1 MLYVCTD
8 QGASSTRFSV
18 NNSKVY
24 KNPNNFIGV
33 GIDDDIRHSPYSSD
47 FVDNMDLTISKD
59 GDSDFFPKR
68 VLGGTLAERY
78 SSSSAKPSMLS
89 NKSRQPVNYYS
100 IISSVVNSIM
110 ISEDA
115 EDIKEPV
122 DVACYMCLPPVE
134 VTSNNDNE
142 DYVKNQLIGSYRVKL
157 NKMDREIE
165 FNIKEVNVYAESVL
179 AVVAFLFN
187 QDATQR
193 TEMAK
198 YNKGYILGFDLGA
211 STADLVLIKDRRF
224 IEHSGYT
231 CKLGGNIIDDLMRS
245 EIRRKFGTEVSN
257 DDIREAV
264 RTGRLPYGSSYKDV
278 SEELKRCKKQYAG
291 MLFEKI
297 ETYFATN
304 NLGLQSIKAVFI
316 SGGGS
321 MQSSY
326 IDENSKEVV
335 TSPSV
340 GEYIDEKI
348 KEVCDSI
355 DMVLSPSVN
364 PRECNIVGLILSMN
378 AQRKKNKAKA

>member
-1 MLYVCTD
+1 MLHVCTD

-24 KNPNNFIGV
+24 KNPNNFIEV
-33 GIDDDIRHSPYSSD
+33 DIESDIRNTPYTQE

-59 GDSDFFPKR
+59 GESDFFPVR
-68 VLGGTLAERY
+68 ILGGTLAERY

-89 NKSRQPVNYYS
+89 SKSRQPVNYYS
-100 IISSVVNSIM
+100 VISSVVNSILL
-110 ISEDA
+110 SEDA
-115 EDIKEPV
+115 EDCKSPV
-122 DVACYMCLPPVE
+122 DVTCYMCLPPVE
-134 VTSNNDNE
+134 ITGNNENE
-142 DYVKNQLIGSYRVKL
+142 DYVKSQLAGKYTVRL

-257 DDIREAV
+257 DDIIEAV
-264 RTGRLPYGSSYKDV
+264 RTGRLAYGSSYKDV
-278 SEELKRCKKQYAG
+278 SAELQKCKKQYAS
-291 MLFEKI
+291 MLFEKV
-297 ETYFATN
+297 ETYFASN
-304 NLGLQSIKAVFI
+304 NIGLQSIKAVFM

-326 IDENSKEVV
+326 MDESGKEVV

-340 GEYIDEKI
+340 GEYIDEMLK
-348 KEVCDSI
+348 KVCDSV

-378 AQRKKNKAKA
+378 AQRKRNKA

>member
-1 MLYVCTD
+1 MLHICTD

-24 KNPNNFIGV
+24 KNPNNFIEV
-33 GIDDDIRHSPYSSD
+33 DIESDIRNTPYTQE

-59 GDSDFFPKR
+59 GESDFFPVR
-68 VLGGTLAERY
+68 ILGGTLAERY

-89 NKSRQPVNYYS
+89 SKSRQPVNYYS
-100 IISSVVNSIM
+100 VISSVVNSILL
-110 ISEDA
+110 SEDA
-115 EDIKEPV
+115 EDCKSPV
-122 DVACYMCLPPVE
+122 DVTCYMCLPPVE
-134 VTSNNDNE
+134 ITGNNENE
-142 DYVKNQLIGSYRVKL
+142 DYVKSQLAGKYTVRL

-257 DDIREAV
+257 DDIIEAV
-264 RTGRLPYGSSYKDV
+264 RTGRLAYGSSYKDV
-278 SEELKRCKKQYAG
+278 SAELQKCKKQYAS
-291 MLFEKI
+291 MLFEKV
-297 ETYFATN
+297 ETYFASN
-304 NLGLQSIKAVFI
+304 NIGLQSIKAVFM

-326 IDENSKEVV
+326 MDESGKEVV

-340 GEYIDEKI
+340 GEYIDEMLK
-348 KEVCDSI
+348 KVCDSV

-378 AQRKKNKAKA
+378 AQRKRNKA

>member
-1 MLYVCTD
+1 MLHICTD

-24 KNPNNFIGV
+24 KNPNNFIEV
-33 GIDDDIRHSPYSSD
+33 DIESDIRNTPYTQE

-59 GDSDFFPKR
+59 GESDFFPVR
-68 VLGGTLAERY
+68 ILGGTLAERY

-89 NKSRQPVNYYS
+89 SKSRQPVNYYS
-100 IISSVVNSIM
+100 VISSVVNGILL
-110 ISEDA
+110 SEDA
-115 EDIKEPV
+115 EDCKSPV
-122 DVACYMCLPPVE
+122 DVTCYMCLPPVE
-134 VTSNNDNE
+134 ITGNNENE
-142 DYVKNQLIGSYRVKL
+142 DYVKSQLAGKYTVRL

-257 DDIREAV
+257 DDIIEAV
-264 RTGRLPYGSSYKDV
+264 RTGRLAYGSSYKDV
-278 SEELKRCKKQYAG
+278 SAELQKCKKQYAS
-291 MLFEKI
+291 MLFEKV
-297 ETYFATN
+297 ETYFASN
-304 NLGLQSIKAVFI
+304 NIGLQSIKAVFM

-326 IDENSKEVV
+326 MDESGKEIV

-340 GEYIDEKI
+340 GEYIDEMLK
-348 KEVCDSI
+348 KVCDSV

-378 AQRKKNKAKA
+378 AQRKRNKA

>member
-1 MLYVCTD
+1 MLHVCTD

-24 KNPNNFIGV
+24 KNPNNFIEV
-33 GIDDDIRHSPYSSD
+33 DIESDIRNTPYTQE

-59 GDSDFFPKR
+59 GESDFFPVR
-68 VLGGTLAERY
+68 ILGGTLAERY

-89 NKSRQPVNYYS
+89 SKSRQPVNYYS
-100 IISSVVNSIM
+100 VISSVVNSILL
-110 ISEDA
+110 SEDA
-115 EDIKEPV
+115 EDCKSPV

-134 VTSNNDNE
+134 ITGNNENE
-142 DYVKNQLIGSYRVKL
+142 DYVKSQLAGKYTVRL

-257 DDIREAV
+257 DDIIEAV
-264 RTGRLPYGSSYKDV
+264 RTGRLAYGSSYKDV
-278 SEELKRCKKQYAG
+278 SAELQKCKKQYAS
-291 MLFEKI
+291 MLFEKV
-297 ETYFATN
+297 ETYFASN
-304 NLGLQSIKAVFI
+304 NIGLQSIKAVFM

-326 IDENSKEVV
+326 MDESGKEII

-340 GEYIDEKI
+340 GEYIDEMLK
-348 KEVCDSI
+348 KVCDSV

-378 AQRKKNKAKA
+378 AQRKRNKA

>member
-1 MLYVCTD
+1 MLHICTD

-24 KNPNNFIGV
+24 KNPNNFIEV
-33 GIDDDIRHSPYSSD
+33 DIESDIRNTPYTQE

-59 GDSDFFPKR
+59 GESDFFPVR
-68 VLGGTLAERY
+68 ILGGTLAERY

-89 NKSRQPVNYYS
+89 SKSRQPVNYYS
-100 IISSVVNSIM
+100 VISSVVNSILL
-110 ISEDA
+110 SEDA
-115 EDIKEPV
+115 EDCKSPV
-122 DVACYMCLPPVE
+122 DFTCYMCLPPVE
-134 VTSNNDNE
+134 ITGNNENE
-142 DYVKNQLIGSYRVKL
+142 DYVKSQLAGKYTVRL

-257 DDIREAV
+257 DDIIEAV
-264 RTGRLPYGSSYKDV
+264 RTGRLAYGSSYKDV
-278 SEELKRCKKQYAG
+278 SAELQKCKKQYAS
-291 MLFEKI
+291 MLFEKV
-297 ETYFATN
+297 ETYFASN
-304 NLGLQSIKAVFI
+304 NIGLQSIKAVFM

-326 IDENSKEVV
+326 LDESGKEVV

-340 GEYIDEKI
+340 GEYIDEMLK
-348 KEVCDSI
+348 KVCDSV

-378 AQRKKNKAKA
+378 AQRKRNKA

>member
-1 MLYVCTD
+1 MLHICTD

-24 KNPNNFIGV
+24 KNPNNFIEV
-33 GIDDDIRHSPYSSD
+33 DIESDIRNTPYTQE

-59 GDSDFFPKR
+59 GESDFFPVR
-68 VLGGTLAERY
+68 ILGGTLAERY

-89 NKSRQPVNYYS
+89 SKSRQPVNYYS
-100 IISSVVNSIM
+100 VISSVVNSILL
-110 ISEDA
+110 SEDA
-115 EDIKEPV
+115 EDCKSPV
-122 DVACYMCLPPVE
+122 DVTCYMCLPPVE
-134 VTSNNDNE
+134 ITGNNENE
-142 DYVKNQLIGSYRVKL
+142 DYVKSQLAGKYTVRL

-187 QDATQR
+187 QDANQR

-198 YNKGYILGFDLGA
+198 YNKGFILGFDLGA

-257 DDIREAV
+257 DDIIEAV
-264 RTGRLPYGSSYKDV
+264 RTGRLAYGSSYKDV
-278 SEELKRCKKQYAG
+278 SAELQKCKKQYAS
-291 MLFEKI
+291 MLFEKV
-297 ETYFATN
+297 ETYFASN
-304 NLGLQSIKAVFI
+304 NIGLQSIKAVFM

-326 IDENSKEVV
+326 LDESGKEVV

-340 GEYIDEKI
+340 GEYIDEMLK
-348 KEVCDSI
+348 KVCDSV

-378 AQRKKNKAKA
+378 AQRKRNKA

>member
-1 MLYVCTD
+1 MLHICTD

-24 KNPNNFIGV
+24 KNPNNFIEV
-33 GIDDDIRHSPYSSD
+33 DIESDIRNTPYTQE

-59 GDSDFFPKR
+59 GESDFFPVR
-68 VLGGTLAERY
+68 ILGGTLAERY

-89 NKSRQPVNYYS
+89 SKSRQPVNYYS
-100 IISSVVNSIM
+100 VISSVVNSILL
-110 ISEDA
+110 SEDA
-115 EDIKEPV
+115 EDCKSPL
-122 DVACYMCLPPVE
+122 DVTCYMCLPPVE
-134 VTSNNDNE
+134 ITGNNENE
-142 DYVKNQLIGSYRVKL
+142 DYVKSQLAGKYTVRL

-257 DDIREAV
+257 DDIIEAV
-264 RTGRLPYGSSYKDV
+264 RTGRLAYGSSYKDV
-278 SEELKRCKKQYAG
+278 SAELQKCKKQYAS
-291 MLFEKI
+291 MLFEKV
-297 ETYFATN
+297 ETYFASN
-304 NLGLQSIKAVFI
+304 NIGLQSIKAVFM

-326 IDENSKEVV
+326 LDESGKEII

-340 GEYIDEKI
+340 GEYIDEMLK
-348 KEVCDSI
+348 KVCDSV

-378 AQRKKNKAKA
+378 AQRKRNKA

>member
-1 MLYVCTD
+1 MLHICTD

-24 KNPNNFIGV
+24 KNPNNFIEV
-33 GIDDDIRHSPYSSD
+33 DIESDIRNTPYTQE

-59 GDSDFFPKR
+59 GESDFFPVR
-68 VLGGTLAERY
+68 ILGGTLAERY

-89 NKSRQPVNYYS
+89 SKSRQPVNYYS
-100 IISSVVNSIM
+100 VISSVVNSILL
-110 ISEDA
+110 SEDA
-115 EDIKEPV
+115 EDCKSPV
-122 DVACYMCLPPVE
+122 DVTCYMCLPPVE
-134 VTSNNDNE
+134 ITGNNENE
-142 DYVKNQLIGSYRVKL
+142 DYVKSQLAGKYTVRL

-257 DDIREAV
+257 DDIIEAV
-264 RTGRLPYGSSYKDV
+264 RTGRLAYGSSYKDV
-278 SEELKRCKKQYAG
+278 SAGLQKCKKQYAS
-291 MLFEKI
+291 MLFEKV
-297 ETYFATN
+297 ETYFASN
-304 NLGLQSIKAVFI
+304 NIGLQSIKAVFM

-326 IDENSKEVV
+326 LDESGKEII

-340 GEYIDEKI
+340 GEYIDEMLK
-348 KEVCDSI
+348 KVCDSV

-378 AQRKKNKAKA
+378 AQRKRNKA

>member
-1 MLYVCTD
+1 MLHICTD

-24 KNPNNFIGV
+24 KNPNNFIEV
-33 GIDDDIRHSPYSSD
+33 DIESDIRNTPYTQE

-59 GDSDFFPKR
+59 GESDFFPVR
-68 VLGGTLAERY
+68 ILGGTLAERY

-89 NKSRQPVNYYS
+89 SKSRQPVNYYS
-100 IISSVVNSIM
+100 VISSVVNSILL
-110 ISEDA
+110 SEDA
-115 EDIKEPV
+115 EDCKSPV
-122 DVACYMCLPPVE
+122 DVTCYMCLPPVE
-134 VTSNNDNE
+134 ITGNNENE
-142 DYVKNQLIGSYRVKL
+142 DYVKSQLAGKYTIRL

-257 DDIREAV
+257 DDIIEAV
-264 RTGRLPYGSSYKDV
+264 RTGRLAYGSSYKDV
-278 SEELKRCKKQYAG
+278 SAELQKCKKQYAS
-291 MLFEKI
+291 MLFEKV
-297 ETYFATN
+297 ETYFASN
-304 NLGLQSIKAVFI
+304 NIGLQSIKAVFM

-326 IDENSKEVV
+326 MDESGKEVV

-340 GEYIDEKI
+340 GEYIDEMLK
-348 KEVCDSI
+348 KVCDSV

-378 AQRKKNKAKA
+378 AQRKRNKA

>member
-1 MLYVCTD
+1 MLHICTD

-24 KNPNNFIGV
+24 KNPNNFIEV
-33 GIDDDIRHSPYSSD
+33 DIESDIRNTPYTQE
-47 FVDNMDLTISKD
+47 FVDNMDLTISKE
-59 GDSDFFPKR
+59 GESDFFPVR
-68 VLGGTLAERY
+68 ILGGTLAERY

-89 NKSRQPVNYYS
+89 SKSRQPVNYYS
-100 IISSVVNSIM
+100 VISSVVNSILL
-110 ISEDA
+110 SEDA
-115 EDIKEPV
+115 EDCKSPV
-122 DVACYMCLPPVE
+122 DVTCYMCLPPVE
-134 VTSNNDNE
+134 ITGNNENE
-142 DYVKNQLIGSYRVKL
+142 DYVKSQLAGKYTVRL

-257 DDIREAV
+257 DDIIEAV
-264 RTGRLPYGSSYKDV
+264 RTGRLAYGSSYKDV
-278 SEELKRCKKQYAG
+278 SAELQKCKKQYAS
-291 MLFEKI
+291 MLFEKV
-297 ETYFATN
+297 ETYFASN
-304 NLGLQSIKAVFI
+304 NIGLQSIKAVFM

-326 IDENSKEVV
+326 MDESGKEVV

-340 GEYIDEKI
+340 GEYIDEMLK
-348 KEVCDSI
+348 KVCDSV

-378 AQRKKNKAKA
+378 AQRKRNKA

>member
-1 MLYVCTD
+1 MLHVCTD

-24 KNPNNFIGV
+24 KNPNNFIEV
-33 GIDDDIRHSPYSSD
+33 DIESDIRNTPYTQE

-59 GDSDFFPKR
+59 GESDFFPVR
-68 VLGGTLAERY
+68 ILGGTLAERY

-89 NKSRQPVNYYS
+89 SKSRQPVNYYS
-100 IISSVVNSIM
+100 VISSVVNSILL
-110 ISEDA
+110 SEDA
-115 EDIKEPV
+115 EDCKSPV
-122 DVACYMCLPPVE
+122 DVTCYMCLPPVE
-134 VTSNNDNE
+134 ITGNNENE
-142 DYVKNQLIGSYRVKL
+142 DYVKSQLAGKYTVRL

-257 DDIREAV
+257 DDIIEAV
-264 RTGRLPYGSSYKDV
+264 RTGRLAYGSSYKDV
-278 SEELKRCKKQYAG
+278 SAELQKCKKQYAS
-291 MLFEKI
+291 MLFEKV
-297 ETYFATN
+297 ETYFASN
-304 NLGLQSIKAVFI
+304 NIGLQSIKAVFM

-326 IDENSKEVV
+326 MDESGKEIV

-340 GEYIDEKI
+340 GEYIDEMLK
-348 KEVCDSI
+348 KVCDSV

-378 AQRKKNKAKA
+378 AQRKRNKA

>member
-1 MLYVCTD
+1 MLHVCTD

-24 KNPNNFIGV
+24 KNPNNFIEV
-33 GIDDDIRHSPYSSD
+33 DIESDIRNTPYTQE

-59 GDSDFFPKR
+59 GESDFFPVR
-68 VLGGTLAERY
+68 ILGGTLAERY

-89 NKSRQPVNYYS
+89 SKSRQPVNYYS
-100 IISSVVNSIM
+100 VISSVVNSILL
-110 ISEDA
+110 SEDA
-115 EDIKEPV
+115 EDCKSPV
-122 DVACYMCLPPVE
+122 DVTCYMCLPPVE
-134 VTSNNDNE
+134 ITGNNENE
-142 DYVKNQLIGSYRVKL
+142 DYVKSQLAGKYTVRL

-257 DDIREAV
+257 DDIIEAV
-264 RTGRLPYGSSYKDV
+264 RTGRLAYGSSYKDV
-278 SEELKRCKKQYAG
+278 SAELQKCKKQYAS
-291 MLFEKI
+291 MLFEKV
-297 ETYFATN
+297 ETYFASN
-304 NLGLQSIKAVFI
+304 NIGLQSIKAVFM

-326 IDENSKEVV
+326 MDESGKEII

-340 GEYIDEKI
+340 GEYIDEMLK
-348 KEVCDSI
+348 KVCDSV

-378 AQRKKNKAKA
+378 AQRKRNKA

>member
-1 MLYVCTD
+1 MLHICTD

-24 KNPNNFIGV
+24 KNPNNFIEV
-33 GIDDDIRHSPYSSD
+33 DIESDIRNTPYTQE
-47 FVDNMDLTISKD
+47 FVDNMDLTISKE
-59 GDSDFFPKR
+59 GESDFFPVR
-68 VLGGTLAERY
+68 ILGGTLAERY

-89 NKSRQPVNYYS
+89 SKSRQPVNYYS
-100 IISSVVNSIM
+100 VISSVVNSILL
-110 ISEDA
+110 SEDA
-115 EDIKEPV
+115 EDCKSPV
-122 DVACYMCLPPVE
+122 DVTCYMCLPPVE
-134 VTSNNDNE
+134 ITGNNENE
-142 DYVKNQLIGSYRVKL
+142 DYVKSQLAGKYTVRL

-257 DDIREAV
+257 DDIIEAV
-264 RTGRLPYGSSYKDV
+264 RTGRLAYGSSYKDV
-278 SEELKRCKKQYAG
+278 SAELQKCKKQYAS
-291 MLFEKI
+291 MLFEKV
-297 ETYFATN
+297 ETYFASN
-304 NLGLQSIKAVFI
+304 NIGLQSIKAVFM

-326 IDENSKEVV
+326 MDESGKEII

-340 GEYIDEKI
+340 GEYIDEMLK
-348 KEVCDSI
+348 KVCDSV

-378 AQRKKNKAKA
+378 AQRKRNKA

>member
-1 MLYVCTD
+1 MLHICTD

-24 KNPNNFIGV
+24 KNPNNFIEV
-33 GIDDDIRHSPYSSD
+33 DIESDIRNTPYTQE

-59 GDSDFFPKR
+59 GESDFFPVR
-68 VLGGTLAERY
+68 ILGGTLAERY

-89 NKSRQPVNYYS
+89 SKSRQPVNYYS
-100 IISSVVNSIM
+100 VISSVVNSILL
-110 ISEDA
+110 SEDA
-115 EDIKEPV
+115 EDCKSPV
-122 DVACYMCLPPVE
+122 DVTCYMCLPPVE
-134 VTSNNDNE
+134 ITGNNENE
-142 DYVKNQLIGSYRVKL
+142 DYVKSQLAGKYTVRL

-257 DDIREAV
+257 DDIIEAV
-264 RTGRLPYGSSYKDV
+264 RTGRLAYGSSYKDV
-278 SEELKRCKKQYAG
+278 SAELQKCKKQYAS
-291 MLFEKI
+291 MLFEKV
-297 ETYFATN
+297 ETYFASN
-304 NLGLQSIKAVFI
+304 NIGLQSIKAAFM

-326 IDENSKEVV
+326 LDESGKEVV

-340 GEYIDEKI
+340 GEYIDEMI
-348 KEVCDSI
+348 KKVCDSV

-378 AQRKKNKAKA
+378 AQRKRNKA

>member
-1 MLYVCTD
+1 
-8 QGASSTRFSV
+8 
-18 NNSKVY
+18 
-24 KNPNNFIGV
+24 
-33 GIDDDIRHSPYSSD
+33 
-47 FVDNMDLTISKD
+47 
-59 GDSDFFPKR
+59 
-68 VLGGTLAERY
+68 
-78 SSSSAKPSMLS
+78 
-89 NKSRQPVNYYS
+89 
-100 IISSVVNSIM
+100 
-110 ISEDA
+110 
-115 EDIKEPV
+115 
-122 DVACYMCLPPVE
+122 MCLPPVE
-134 VTSNNDNE
+134 ITGNNENE
-142 DYVKNQLIGSYRVKL
+142 DYVKSQLAGKYTVRL

-257 DDIREAV
+257 DDIIEAV
-264 RTGRLPYGSSYKDV
+264 RTGRLAYGSSYKDV
-278 SEELKRCKKQYAG
+278 SAELQKCKKQYAS
-291 MLFEKI
+291 MLFEKV
-297 ETYFATN
+297 ETYFASN
-304 NLGLQSIKAVFI
+304 NIGLQSIKAVFM

-326 IDENSKEVV
+326 LDESGKEII

-340 GEYIDEKI
+340 GEYIDEMLK
-348 KEVCDSI
+348 KVCDSV

-378 AQRKKNKAKA
+378 AQRKRNKA

>member
-1 MLYVCTD
+1 MLHICTD

-24 KNPNNFIGV
+24 KNPNNFIEV
-33 GIDDDIRHSPYSSD
+33 DIESDIRNTPYTQE

-59 GDSDFFPKR
+59 GESDFFPVR
-68 VLGGTLAERY
+68 ILGGTLAERY

-89 NKSRQPVNYYS
+89 SKSRQPVNYYS
-100 IISSVVNSIM
+100 VISSVVNSILL
-110 ISEDA
+110 SEDA
-115 EDIKEPV
+115 EDCKSPV
-122 DVACYMCLPPVE
+122 DVICYMCLPPVE
-134 VTSNNDNE
+134 ITGNNENE
-142 DYVKNQLIGSYRVKL
+142 DYVKSQLAGKYTVRL

-257 DDIREAV
+257 DDIIEAV
-264 RTGRLPYGSSYKDV
+264 RTGRLAYGSSYKDV
-278 SEELKRCKKQYAG
+278 SAELQKCKKQYAS
-291 MLFEKI
+291 MLFEKV
-297 ETYFATN
+297 ETYFASN
-304 NLGLQSIKAVFI
+304 NIGLQSIKAVFM

-326 IDENSKEVV
+326 LDESGKEVV

-340 GEYIDEKI
+340 GEYIDEMLK
-348 KEVCDSI
+348 KVCDSV

-378 AQRKKNKAKA
+378 AQRKRNKA

>member
-1 MLYVCTD
+1 MLHVCTD

-24 KNPNNFIGV
+24 KNPNNFIEV
-33 GIDDDIRHSPYSSD
+33 DIESDIRNTPYTQE

-59 GDSDFFPKR
+59 GESDFFPVR
-68 VLGGTLAERY
+68 ILGGTLAERY

-89 NKSRQPVNYYS
+89 SKSRQPVNYYS
-100 IISSVVNSIM
+100 VISSVVNSILL
-110 ISEDA
+110 SEDA
-115 EDIKEPV
+115 EDCKSPV
-122 DVACYMCLPPVE
+122 DVTCYMCLPPVE
-134 VTSNNDNE
+134 ITGNNENE
-142 DYVKNQLIGSYRVKL
+142 DYVKSQLAGKYTVRL

-211 STADLVLIKDRRF
+211 STADLALIKDRRF

-257 DDIREAV
+257 DDIIEAV
-264 RTGRLPYGSSYKDV
+264 RTGRLAYGSSYKDV
-278 SEELKRCKKQYAG
+278 SAELQKCKKQYAS
-291 MLFEKI
+291 MLFEKV
-297 ETYFATN
+297 ETYFASN
-304 NLGLQSIKAVFI
+304 NIGLQSIKAVFM

-326 IDENSKEVV
+326 MDESGKEII

-340 GEYIDEKI
+340 GEYIDEILK
-348 KEVCDSI
+348 KVCDSV

-378 AQRKKNKAKA
+378 AQRKRNKA

>member
-1 MLYVCTD
+1 MLHICTD

-24 KNPNNFIGV
+24 KNPNNFIEV
-33 GIDDDIRHSPYSSD
+33 DIESDIRNTPYTQE

-59 GDSDFFPKR
+59 GESDFFPVR
-68 VLGGTLAERY
+68 ILGGTLAERY

-89 NKSRQPVNYYS
+89 SKSRQPVNYYS
-100 IISSVVNSIM
+100 VISSVVNSILL
-110 ISEDA
+110 SEDA
-115 EDIKEPV
+115 EDCKSPV
-122 DVACYMCLPPVE
+122 DVTCYMCLPPVE
-134 VTSNNDNE
+134 ITGNNENE
-142 DYVKNQLIGSYRVKL
+142 DYVKSQLAGKYTVRL

-257 DDIREAV
+257 DDIIEAV
-264 RTGRLPYGSSYKDV
+264 RTGRLAYGSSYKDV
-278 SEELKRCKKQYAG
+278 SAELQKCKKQYAS
-291 MLFEKI
+291 MLFEKV
-297 ETYFATN
+297 ETYFASN
-304 NLGLQSIKAVFI
+304 NIGLQSIKAVFM

-326 IDENSKEVV
+326 MDESGKEII

-340 GEYIDEKI
+340 GEYIDEMLK
-348 KEVCDSI
+348 KVCDSV

-378 AQRKKNKAKA
+378 AQRKRNKA

>member
-1 MLYVCTD
+1 MLHICTD

-24 KNPNNFIGV
+24 KNPNNFIEV
-33 GIDDDIRHSPYSSD
+33 DIESDIRNTPYTQE
-47 FVDNMDLTISKD
+47 FVDNMDLTISKE
-59 GDSDFFPKR
+59 GESDFFPVR
-68 VLGGTLAERY
+68 ILGGTLAERY

-89 NKSRQPVNYYS
+89 SKSRQPVNYYS
-100 IISSVVNSIM
+100 VISSVVNSILL
-110 ISEDA
+110 SEDA
-115 EDIKEPV
+115 EDCKSPV
-122 DVACYMCLPPVE
+122 DVTCYMCLPPVE
-134 VTSNNDNE
+134 ITGNNENE
-142 DYVKNQLIGSYRVKL
+142 DYVKSQLAGKYTVRL

-257 DDIREAV
+257 DDIIEAV
-264 RTGRLPYGSSYKDV
+264 RTGRLAYGSSYKDV
-278 SEELKRCKKQYAG
+278 SAELQKCKKQYAS
-291 MLFEKI
+291 MLFEKV
-297 ETYFATN
+297 ETYFASN
-304 NLGLQSIKAVFI
+304 NIGLQSIKAVFM

-326 IDENSKEVV
+326 LDESGKEVV

-340 GEYIDEKI
+340 GEYIDEMLK
-348 KEVCDSI
+348 KVCDSV

-378 AQRKKNKAKA
+378 AQRKRNKA

>member
-1 MLYVCTD
+1 MLHICTD

-24 KNPNNFIGV
+24 KNPNNFIEV
-33 GIDDDIRHSPYSSD
+33 DIESDIRNTPYTQE

-59 GDSDFFPKR
+59 GESDFFPVR
-68 VLGGTLAERY
+68 ILGGTLAERY

-89 NKSRQPVNYYS
+89 SKSRQPVNYYS
-100 IISSVVNSIM
+100 VISSVVNSILL
-110 ISEDA
+110 SEDA
-115 EDIKEPV
+115 EDCKSPV
-122 DVACYMCLPPVE
+122 DVTCYMCLPPVE
-134 VTSNNDNE
+134 ITGNNENE
-142 DYVKNQLIGSYRVKL
+142 DYVKSQLAGKYTVRL

-257 DDIREAV
+257 DDIIEAV
-264 RTGRLPYGSSYKDV
+264 RTGRLAYGSSYKDV
-278 SEELKRCKKQYAG
+278 SAELQKCKKQYAS
-291 MLFEKI
+291 MLFEKV
-297 ETYFATN
+297 ETYFASN
-304 NLGLQSIKAVFI
+304 NIGLQSIKAVFM

-326 IDENSKEVV
+326 MDESGKEIV

-340 GEYIDEKI
+340 GEYIDEMLK
-348 KEVCDSI
+348 KVCDSV

-378 AQRKKNKAKA
+378 AQRKRNKA

>member
-1 MLYVCTD
+1 MLHICTD

-24 KNPNNFIGV
+24 KNPNNFIEV
-33 GIDDDIRHSPYSSD
+33 DIESDIRNTPYTQE

-59 GDSDFFPKR
+59 GESDFFPVR
-68 VLGGTLAERY
+68 ILGGTLAERY

-89 NKSRQPVNYYS
+89 SKSRQPVNYYS
-100 IISSVVNSIM
+100 VISSVVNSILL
-110 ISEDA
+110 SEDA
-115 EDIKEPV
+115 EDCKSPV
-122 DVACYMCLPPVE
+122 DVTCYMCLPPVE
-134 VTSNNDNE
+134 ITGNNENE
-142 DYVKNQLIGSYRVKL
+142 DYVKSQLAGKYMVRL

-257 DDIREAV
+257 DDIIEAV
-264 RTGRLPYGSSYKDV
+264 RTGRLAYGSSYKDV
-278 SEELKRCKKQYAG
+278 SAELQKCKKQYAS
-291 MLFEKI
+291 MLFEKV
-297 ETYFATN
+297 ETYFASN
-304 NLGLQSIKAVFI
+304 NIGLQSIKAVFM

-326 IDENSKEVV
+326 LDESGKEII

-340 GEYIDEKI
+340 GEYIDEMLK
-348 KEVCDSI
+348 KVCDSV

-378 AQRKKNKAKA
+378 AQRKRNKA

>member
-1 MLYVCTD
+1 MLHICTD

-24 KNPNNFIGV
+24 KNPNNFIEV
-33 GIDDDIRHSPYSSD
+33 DIESDIRNTPYTQE

-59 GDSDFFPKR
+59 GESDFFPVR
-68 VLGGTLAERY
+68 ILGGTLAERY

-89 NKSRQPVNYYS
+89 SKSRQPVNYYS
-100 IISSVVNSIM
+100 VISSVVNSILL
-110 ISEDA
+110 SEDA
-115 EDIKEPV
+115 EDCKSPV
-122 DVACYMCLPPVE
+122 DVTCYMCLPPVE
-134 VTSNNDNE
+134 ITGNNENE
-142 DYVKNQLIGSYRVKL
+142 DYVKSQLAGKYTVRL
-157 NKMDREIE
+157 NKMGREIE

-257 DDIREAV
+257 DDIIEAV
-264 RTGRLPYGSSYKDV
+264 RTGRLAYGSSYKDV
-278 SEELKRCKKQYAG
+278 SAELQKCKKQYAS
-291 MLFEKI
+291 MLFEKV
-297 ETYFATN
+297 ETYFASN
-304 NLGLQSIKAVFI
+304 NIGLQSIKAVFM

-326 IDENSKEVV
+326 MDESGKEVI

-340 GEYIDEKI
+340 GEYIDEMLK
-348 KEVCDSI
+348 KVCDSV

-378 AQRKKNKAKA
+378 AQRKRNKA

>member
-1 MLYVCTD
+1 MLHICTD

-24 KNPNNFIGV
+24 KNPNNFIEV
-33 GIDDDIRHSPYSSD
+33 DIESDIRNTPYTQE

-59 GDSDFFPKR
+59 GESDFFPVR
-68 VLGGTLAERY
+68 ILGGTLAERY

-89 NKSRQPVNYYS
+89 SKSRQPVNYYS
-100 IISSVVNSIM
+100 VISSVVNSILL
-110 ISEDA
+110 SEDA
-115 EDIKEPV
+115 EDCKSPV
-122 DVACYMCLPPVE
+122 DVTCYMCLPPVE
-134 VTSNNDNE
+134 ITGNNENE
-142 DYVKNQLIGSYRVKL
+142 DYVKSQLAGKYTVRL
-157 NKMDREIE
+157 NKMDREIA

-257 DDIREAV
+257 DDIIEAV
-264 RTGRLPYGSSYKDV
+264 RTGRLAYGSSYKDV
-278 SEELKRCKKQYAG
+278 SAELQKCKKQYAS
-291 MLFEKI
+291 MLFEKV
-297 ETYFATN
+297 ETYFASN
-304 NLGLQSIKAVFI
+304 NIGLQSIKAVFM

-326 IDENSKEVV
+326 MDESGKEVV

-340 GEYIDEKI
+340 GEYIDEMLK
-348 KEVCDSI
+348 KVCDSV

-378 AQRKKNKAKA
+378 AQRKRNKA

>member
-1 MLYVCTD
+1 MLHVCTD

-24 KNPNNFIGV
+24 KNPNNFIEV
-33 GIDDDIRHSPYSSD
+33 DIESDIRNTPYTQE

-59 GDSDFFPKR
+59 GESDFFPVR
-68 VLGGTLAERY
+68 ILGGTLAERY

-89 NKSRQPVNYYS
+89 SKSRQPVNYYS
-100 IISSVVNSIM
+100 VISSVVNSILL
-110 ISEDA
+110 SEDA
-115 EDIKEPV
+115 EDCKSPV
-122 DVACYMCLPPVE
+122 DVTCYMCLPPVE
-134 VTSNNDNE
+134 ITGNNENE
-142 DYVKNQLIGSYRVKL
+142 DYVKSQLAGKYIVRL

-257 DDIREAV
+257 DDIIEAV
-264 RTGRLPYGSSYKDV
+264 RTGRLAYGSSYKDV
-278 SEELKRCKKQYAG
+278 SAELQKCKKQYAS
-291 MLFEKI
+291 MLFEKV
-297 ETYFATN
+297 ETYFASN
-304 NLGLQSIKAVFI
+304 NIGLQSIKAVFM

-326 IDENSKEVV
+326 MDESGKEIV

-340 GEYIDEKI
+340 GEYIDEMLK
-348 KEVCDSI
+348 KVCDSV

-378 AQRKKNKAKA
+378 AQRKRNKA

>member
-1 MLYVCTD
+1 MLHICTD

-24 KNPNNFIGV
+24 KNPNNFIEV
-33 GIDDDIRHSPYSSD
+33 DIESDIRNTPYTQE

-59 GDSDFFPKR
+59 GESDFFPVR
-68 VLGGTLAERY
+68 ILGGTLAERY

-89 NKSRQPVNYYS
+89 SKSRQPVNYYS
-100 IISSVVNSIM
+100 VISSVVNSILL
-110 ISEDA
+110 SEDA
-115 EDIKEPV
+115 EDCKSPV
-122 DVACYMCLPPVE
+122 DVTCYMCLPPVE
-134 VTSNNDNE
+134 ITGNNENE
-142 DYVKNQLIGSYRVKL
+142 DYVKSQLAGKYTVRL
-157 NKMDREIE
+157 NKMGREIE

-198 YNKGYILGFDLGA
+198 YNKGYILGFDIGA

-257 DDIREAV
+257 DDIIEAV
-264 RTGRLPYGSSYKDV
+264 RTGRLAYGSSYKDV
-278 SEELKRCKKQYAG
+278 SAELQKCKKQYAS
-291 MLFEKI
+291 MLFEKV
-297 ETYFATN
+297 ETYFASN
-304 NLGLQSIKAVFI
+304 NIGLQSIKAVFM

-326 IDENSKEVV
+326 MDESGKEVV

-340 GEYIDEKI
+340 GEYIDEMLK
-348 KEVCDSI
+348 KVCDSV

-378 AQRKKNKAKA
+378 AQRKRNKA

>member
-1 MLYVCTD
+1 MLHICTD

-24 KNPNNFIGV
+24 KNPNNFIEV
-33 GIDDDIRHSPYSSD
+33 DIESDIRNTPYTQE

-59 GDSDFFPKR
+59 GESDFFPVR
-68 VLGGTLAERY
+68 ILGGTLAERY

-89 NKSRQPVNYYS
+89 SKSRQPVNYYS
-100 IISSVVNSIM
+100 VISSVVNSILL
-110 ISEDA
+110 SEDA
-115 EDIKEPV
+115 EDCKSPV
-122 DVACYMCLPPVE
+122 DVNCYMCLPPVE
-134 VTSNNDNE
+134 ITGNNENE
-142 DYVKNQLIGSYRVKL
+142 DYVKSQLAGKYTVRL

-257 DDIREAV
+257 DDIIEAV
-264 RTGRLPYGSSYKDV
+264 RTGRLAYGSSYKDV
-278 SEELKRCKKQYAG
+278 SAELQKCKKQYAS
-291 MLFEKI
+291 MLFEKV
-297 ETYFATN
+297 ETYFASN
-304 NLGLQSIKAVFI
+304 NIGLQSIKAVFM

-326 IDENSKEVV
+326 LDESGKEII

-340 GEYIDEKI
+340 GEYIDEMLK
-348 KEVCDSI
+348 KVCDSV

-378 AQRKKNKAKA
+378 AQRKRNKA

>member
-1 MLYVCTD
+1 MLHICTD

-24 KNPNNFIGV
+24 KNPNNFIEV
-33 GIDDDIRHSPYSSD
+33 DIESDIRNTPYTQE

-59 GDSDFFPKR
+59 GESDFFPVR
-68 VLGGTLAERY
+68 ILGGTLAERY

-89 NKSRQPVNYYS
+89 SKSRQPVNYYS
-100 IISSVVNSIM
+100 VISSVVNSILL
-110 ISEDA
+110 SEDA
-115 EDIKEPV
+115 EDCKSPV
-122 DVACYMCLPPVE
+122 DVTCYMCLPPVE
-134 VTSNNDNE
+134 ITGNNENE
-142 DYVKNQLIGSYRVKL
+142 DYVKSQLAGKYTVRL

-257 DDIREAV
+257 DDIIEAV
-264 RTGRLPYGSSYKDV
+264 RTGRLAYGSSYKDV
-278 SEELKRCKKQYAG
+278 SAELQKCKKQYAS
-291 MLFEKI
+291 MLFEKV
-297 ETYFATN
+297 ETYFASN
-304 NLGLQSIKAVFI
+304 NIGLQSIKAVFM

-326 IDENSKEVV
+326 LDESGKEVV

-340 GEYIDEKI
+340 GEYIDEMLK
-348 KEVCDSI
+348 KVCDSV

-378 AQRKKNKAKA
+378 AQRKRNKA